1 MIKTNGYFRL
11 HRSLFANPIVTKDQD
26 YFLVWIYILS
36 QAEYEKG
43 HKVDFGGKTI
53 TLKPGQFTIGISRQ
67 MLGDLRRIQRNL
79 SKDKLFRILNRYVS
93 EKQIAKQSDG
103 RSTLISVLNYEQ
115 YQFFATEN
123 ATEAQNEC
131 ETSAKPV
138 RTKEIKKSNK
148 RNKRNKE
155 DQSLDPEGSAPAP
168 EEENPSMMTDE
179 EWEALGDSV

>member
-1 MIKTNGYFRL
+1 
-11 HRSLFANPIVTKDQD
+11 
-26 YFLVWIYILS
+26 
-36 QAEYEKG
+36 
-43 HKVDFGGKTI
+43 
-53 TLKPGQFTIGISRQ
+53 

-79 SKDKLFRILNRYVS
+79 SKDKLFRILKRYVS

-115 YQFFATEN
+115 YQNIAIEN
-123 ATEAQNEC
+123 ATEMQNEC

-138 RTKEIKKSNK
+138 RTKELNK
-148 RNKRNKE
+148 RNKK
-155 DQSLDPEGSAPAP
+155 DPSLDLEGSAPVP

>member
-1 MIKTNGYFRL
+1 
-11 HRSLFANPIVTKDQD
+11 
-26 YFLVWIYILS
+26 
-36 QAEYEKG
+36 
-43 HKVDFGGKTI
+43 
-53 TLKPGQFTIGISRQ
+53 

-79 SKDKLFRILNRYVS
+79 SKDKLFRILKRYVS

-115 YQFFATEN
+115 YQNIAIEN
-123 ATEAQNEC
+123 ATEMQNEC

-138 RTKEIKKSNK
+138 RTKELNKRKKINK
-148 RNKRNKE
+148 RNKK
-155 DQSLDPEGSAPAP
+155 DPSLDLEGSAPVP